1 MDKWLQDDKK
11 LFAMIEALR
20 ARLEI
25 RDFFLKTAVQDVYEN
40 IGQVL
45 SLVRMQLARLDTNTK
60 IDINERIDSSG
71 DLIAQSIRDLR
82 VMCRSFYPDFELLKE
97 EGLVEGVEN
106 CIKILFPGILPVIAI
121 KGVRKDIEADLKL
134 IIFKTV
140 LQLLNQI
147 KDING
152 EFISLVICYLKEKVK
167 FEINYKGKIIEK
179 DDIAATGESEYN
191 STLQETLQLIKGRLN
206 FKQTT
211 QGIVRIVLISP
222 LKFVL

>member
-11 LFAMIEALR
+11 LTAMIEALR

-25 RDFFLKTAVQDVYEN
+25 RDFFLKTAVRDVYEN

-45 SLVRMQLARLDTNTK
+45 SLVRMQLAHLDTTTK
-60 IDINERIDSSG
+60 VDINEKIDTSG
-71 DLIAQSIRDLR
+71 ILIGQSIRDLR
-82 VMCRSFYPDFELLKE
+82 VMCKSFYPDADLLKE
-97 EGLVEGVEN
+97 EGLVEGLDN
-106 CIKILFPGILPVIAI
+106 SIRILFPGILPVIEV
-121 KGVRKDIEADLKL
+121 KGVRKDIEPDLKL

-147 KDING
+147 KDIKG
-152 EFISLVICYLKEKVK
+152 EFIRLVICYMKEEVK

-179 DDIAATGESEYN
+179 DSIATTEESEYN
-191 STLQETLQLIKGRLN
+191 STLQATLQLIKGRLIL
-206 FKQTT
+206 KQSAH
-211 QGIVRIVLISP
+211 GMIRIVLTSP